1 MSVQLHISA
10 RTVPV
15 GLQVYEELVPLTE
28 GGGRGAVVEGS
39 GTMFGESSTGGEVV
53 STEMY
58 EMWFQV

>member
-1 MSVQLHISA
+1 MSVQLHVSA

-28 GGGRGAVVEGS
+28 GGGRGAVVEGR
-39 GTMFGESSTGGEVV
+39 GTIFGESSTGVEVV

-58 EMWFQV
+58 EILFQV